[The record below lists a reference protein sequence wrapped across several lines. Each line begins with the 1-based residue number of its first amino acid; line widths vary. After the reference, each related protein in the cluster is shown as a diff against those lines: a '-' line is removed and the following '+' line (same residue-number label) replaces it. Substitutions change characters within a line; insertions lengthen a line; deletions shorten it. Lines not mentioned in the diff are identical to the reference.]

1 MASSNTDSDVILI
14 AVVLLSGAV
23 VNEHKTKAN
32 KYKKSNWTHRCIEQC
47 EKYGAYHSLVRKRK

>member
-14 AVVLLSGAV
+14 AVSGAV
-23 VNEHKTKAN
+23 VNEHKKKAN

-47 EKYGAYHSLVRKRK
+47 EKYGAYHSLVTKRK